1 MKPFDILGNSTDK
14 RILIR
19 LKSGEMITGSLKAF
33 DQHINILLE
42 EAELNGGK
50 DVLRL
55 GKVLVRGDNIILVSP
70 A

>member
-1 MKPFDILGNSTDK
+1 MRGKGNDK
-14 RILIR
+14 KIKIGI
-19 LKSGEMITGSLKAF
+19 KSGEMITGTLKAF

-42 EAELNGGK
+42 EAELNGEK
-50 DVLRL
+50 DSLKL

>member
-19 LKSGEMITGSLKAF
+19 LKSGEMITGTLKAF

-42 EAELNGGK
+42 DAELTGGK
-50 DVLRL
+50 DALRL

>member
-19 LKSGEMITGSLKAF
+19 LKSGEMITGTLKAF

-50 DVLRL
+50 DTLRL

>member
-19 LKSGEMITGSLKAF
+19 LKSGEMITGTLKAF